1 MHYEWLDA
9 YLLSFPGVE
18 KDYQPVWQWFRYKVR
33 GRLFAAV
40 CSPGPEYKI
49 YGGHDL
55 VNLKCGAAEG
65 ELLRARYP
73 DILPGFYSD
82 KRTWIS
88 CLLDGELPKEVL
100 RDLCGRSY
108 ALAVEKLPK
117 YVRRELAE
125 QPRRAEV
132 FAMAKKKEE
141 KTNVM
146 RILDQRKIPYTAR
159 FYEDSQ
165 GPEGTRE
172 YGVHVAEALGQDPA
186 RGFKTLVARGASQGH
201 LRVRGAGAGEP
212 GSEEGRQGG
221 GGEVH
226 RAAARGGDQRRYRL
240 HPGRLFPGGDEEAV
254 SHRVPPD
261 GAGLRN
267 RLYLR
272 REDRRSGGA
281 GAPGA
286 ARPAGGPPRRTLSW
300 TRDRPRWSPR
310 VKASVDHW
318 R

>member
-73 DILPGFYSD
+73 DSLPGCYSD

-88 CLLDGELPKEVL
+88 CLLDGELPEEVL

-125 QPRRAEV
+125 TEAAKAAQAEEIAAAQALEEGQFSGVVEADDGFYLILRKPVDLEAVAPDYFDALLQAAADSADISTTRTYADLDVSRFYDELIAARAE
-132 FAMAKKKEE
+132 
-141 KTNVM
+141 
-146 RILDQRKIPYTAR
+146 LD
-159 FYEDSQ
+159 
-165 GPEGTRE
+165 
-172 YGVHVAEALGQDPA
+172 
-186 RGFKTLVARGASQGH
+186 AS
-201 LRVRGAGAGEP
+201 
-212 GSEEGRQGG
+212 
-221 GGEVH
+221 GGEV
-226 RAAARGGDQRRYRL
+226 A
-240 HPGRLFPGGDEEAV
+240 
-254 SHRVPPD
+254 
-261 GAGLRN
+261 
-267 RLYLR
+267 
-272 REDRRSGGA
+272 
-281 GAPGA
+281 
-286 ARPAGGPPRRTLSW
+286 
-300 TRDRPRWSPR
+300 
-310 VKASVDHW
+310 
-318 R
+318 

>member
-88 CLLDGELPKEVL
+88 CLLDGELPEEVL

-108 ALAVEKLPK
+108 ALAVEKLYFK
-117 YVRRELAE
+117 NN
-125 QPRRAEV
+125 Q
-132 FAMAKKKEE
+132 
-141 KTNVM
+141 KTA
-146 RILDQRKIPYTAR
+146 ID
-159 FYEDSQ
+159 
-165 GPEGTRE
+165 
-172 YGVHVAEALGQDPA
+172 VAQA
-186 RGFKTLVARGASQGH
+186 RGVIL
-201 LRVRGAGAGEP
+201 L
-212 GSEEGRQGG
+212 
-221 GGEVH
+221 
-226 RAAARGGDQRRYRL
+226 AARQAGVPLYEYTPLQVKSAVTGYGKAEKPQVMEMTRRLR
-240 HPGRLFPGGDEEAV
+240 
-254 SHRVPPD
+254 
-261 GAGLRN
+261 GLRAVP
-267 RLYLR
+267 RPDDTADALAIAICHGQTGGTALK
-272 REDRRSGGA
+272 RS
-281 GAPGA
+281 
-286 ARPAGGPPRRTLSW
+286 LM
-300 TRDRPRWSPR
+300 
-310 VKASVDHW
+310 K
-318 R
+318 

>member
-40 CSPGPEYKI
+40 CSP
-49 YGGHDL
+49 

-117 YVRRELAE
+117 YVRRELGMLE
-125 QPRRAEV
+125 
-132 FAMAKKKEE
+132 
-141 KTNVM
+141 
-146 RILDQRKIPYTAR
+146 
-159 FYEDSQ
+159 
-165 GPEGTRE
+165 
-172 YGVHVAEALGQDPA
+172 
-186 RGFKTLVARGASQGH
+186 
-201 LRVRGAGAGEP
+201 
-212 GSEEGRQGG
+212 
-221 GGEVH
+221 
-226 RAAARGGDQRRYRL
+226 
-240 HPGRLFPGGDEEAV
+240 
-254 SHRVPPD
+254 
-261 GAGLRN
+261 
-267 RLYLR
+267 
-272 REDRRSGGA
+272 
-281 GAPGA
+281 
-286 ARPAGGPPRRTLSW
+286 
-300 TRDRPRWSPR
+300 
-310 VKASVDHW
+310 
-318 R
+318 